1 MDLYYQS
8 TRDSSLRVTASQAV
22 LQGLAPDGGLFVP
35 GKIPELGVELPRLAS
50 MTYQETA
57 LAVMKQFLTDYT
69 EEELKDC
76 IRKAYDDKF
85 DTEAVAPLAKA
96 GGLYY
101 LCPIL

>member
-57 LAVMKQFLTDYT
+57 LAVMKQFLS
-69 EEELKDC
+69 C
-76 IRKAYDDKF
+76 IFNIDVVIFGRK
-85 DTEAVAPLAKA
+85 
-96 GGLYY
+96 
-101 LCPIL
+101 LCVQE

>member
-76 IRKAYDDKF
+76 IRKAYDNK
-85 DTEAVAPLAKA
+85 V
-96 GGLYY
+96 
-101 LCPIL
+101 